1 MDAREDSLTN
11 RNQAL
16 KNNVESGDVKATLS
30 QMLYACKQLKTTTV
44 SAQQIRENWYGGRP
58 SNLELAEYLGAALQ
72 TKQIDLIGDLYNFPK
87 GSEEAL
93 TLSPPQDKPRFLGRG
108 FNCKHAEFSTRI
120 FLGTANPKTYQ

>member
-1 MDAREDSLTN
+1 MLVKRFSGNPLISPTDVIPSRDDFEVVGVFNPAAVKYNDEVLLLLRIAEQPKSKSEYESIAPIYN
-11 RNQAL
+11 R
-16 KNNVESGDVKATLS
+16 
-30 QMLYACKQLKTTTV
+30 
-44 SAQQIRENWYGGRP
+44 
-58 SNLELAEYLGAALQ
+58 Q